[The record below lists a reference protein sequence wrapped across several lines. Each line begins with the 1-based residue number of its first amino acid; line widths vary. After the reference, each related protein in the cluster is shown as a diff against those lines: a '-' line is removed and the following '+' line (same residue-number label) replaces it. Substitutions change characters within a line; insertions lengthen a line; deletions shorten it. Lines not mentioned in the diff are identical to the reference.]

1 MNSIKAT
8 DNTKRIPY
16 DHSMSKFVEIAKGLL
31 KIFNMCVTGL
41 KRRRICIVLLKVF
54 ASKYA
59 GEKMIRMTERI
70 WSTPFAKNRLF
81 IIRPKEIENNNNTRM
96 LKIIPKAR
104 RRILAYFKLKLI

>member
-1 MNSIKAT
+1 MNSINAI

-16 DHSMSKFVEIAKGLL
+16 DHSMSKFAEIAKGLL

-41 KRRRICIVLLKVF
+41 RRRRICIVLFKVF

-59 GEKMIRMTERI
+59 GEKMMRITERI

-81 IIRPKEIENNNNTRM
+81 IIRPKEIESNNNTRM

-104 RRILAYFKLKLI
+104 RRILTCFKLKLT